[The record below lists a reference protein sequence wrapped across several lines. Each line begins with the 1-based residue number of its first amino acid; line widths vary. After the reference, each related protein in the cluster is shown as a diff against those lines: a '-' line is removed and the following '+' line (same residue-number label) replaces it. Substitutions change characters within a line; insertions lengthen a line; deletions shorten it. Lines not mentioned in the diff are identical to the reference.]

1 MSVNSLL
8 DRKSIILASGSEIRK
23 KILID
28 AGLEFLI
35 IPAHIDEKKLKKTLP
50 KKNFKT
56 YCLALAKA
64 KALDVSNKNKNA
76 YVIGSDQICCYEDE
90 IFSKPLTKENC
101 FKTLTKLSGN
111 THYQNCGISICKDG
125 KEIWSHYDQAAL
137 TMKSLSDSEIKNY
150 IDKDEPFMACGA
162 YRFES
167 LGKNLFLSTK
177 GDETTIQGLTL
188 NPIINFLTSKKVI
201 EI

>member
-1 MSVNSLL
+1 MSSE
-8 DRKSIILASGSEIRK
+8 SIPEYNIVLASNSSIRK
-23 KILID
+23 KILED
-28 AGLEFLI
+28 SG
-35 IPAHIDEKKLKKTLP
+35 IPFEVIPSEVVEEDLKQSLSSD
-50 KKNFKT
+50 NFKD

-64 KALDVSNKNKNA
+64 KALDVSNKKKNA
-76 YVIGSDQICCYEDE
+76 YVIGSDQICCYEKE

-101 FKTLTKLSGN
+101 FKTLSKLSGN

-125 KEIWSHYDQAAL
+125 KEIWSHYAQAAL
-137 TMKSLSDSEIKNY
+137 TMKSLSDLEIKDY

-167 LGKNLFLSTK
+167 LGKNLFLSTE

-188 NPIINFLTSKKVI
+188 KPLLNFLASKKVI
-201 EI
+201 DI

>member
-1 MSVNSLL
+1 LSSELIPEY
-8 DRKSIILASGSEIRK
+8 KIILASNSSIRK
-23 KILID
+23 KILED
-28 AGLEFLI
+28 SG
-35 IPAHIDEKKLKKTLP
+35 IPFEVIPSQVVEEDLKQSLSGD
-50 KKNFKT
+50 NFKD

-64 KALDVSNKNKNA
+64 KALDVSNKKKNA
-76 YVIGSDQICCYEDE
+76 YVIGSDQICCYEKE

-101 FKTLTKLSGN
+101 FKTLSKLSGN

-125 KEIWSHYDQAAL
+125 KEIWSHYAQAAL
-137 TMKSLSDSEIKNY
+137 TMKSLSDSEIKDY

-167 LGKNLFLSTK
+167 LGKNLFLSTE

-188 NPIINFLTSKKVI
+188 YPILNFLTSKKI
-201 EI
+201 IDI

>member
-1 MSVNSLL
+1 MNSESIPEY
-8 DRKSIILASGSEIRK
+8 KIILASNSSIRQ
-23 KILID
+23 KILEDSGISF
-28 AGLEFLI
+28 EVV
-35 IPAHIDEKKLKKTLP
+35 PSEVEEEELKQSLSTN
-50 KKNFKT
+50 NFRE

-64 KALDVSNKNKNA
+64 KALDVSNKKKNA
-76 YVIGSDQICCYEDE
+76 YVIGSDQICCYGEE

-101 FKTLTKLSGN
+101 FKTLSKLSGN
-111 THYQNCGISICKDG
+111 THYQNCGISICKNG
-125 KEIWSHYDQAAL
+125 KEIWSHYAQAAL
-137 TMKSLSDSEIKNY
+137 TMKSLSDTEIRDY

-167 LGKNLFLSTK
+167 LGKDLFLTTK

-201 EI
+201 NL

>member
-1 MSVNSLL
+1 MNSESIPEY
-8 DRKSIILASGSEIRK
+8 KIILASNSSIRK
-23 KILID
+23 KILEDSGISF
-28 AGLEFLI
+28 EVV
-35 IPAHIDEKKLKKTLP
+35 PSEVEEEELKQSFSS
-50 KKNFKT
+50 NNSRE

-64 KALDVSNKNKNA
+64 KALDVSNKKKNA
-76 YVIGSDQICCYEDE
+76 YVIGSDQICCYGEE

-101 FKTLTKLSGN
+101 FKTLSKLSGN
-111 THYQNCGISICKDG
+111 THYQNCGISICKNG
-125 KEIWSHYDQAAL
+125 KEIWSHYAQAAL
-137 TMKSLSDSEIKNY
+137 TMKSLSDREIRDY

-167 LGKNLFLSTK
+167 LGKNLFLTTK

-201 EI
+201 NL

>member
-1 MSVNSLL
+1 MNSESIPEY
-8 DRKSIILASGSEIRK
+8 KIILASNSSIRQ
-23 KILID
+23 KILEDSGISF
-28 AGLEFLI
+28 EVV
-35 IPAHIDEKKLKKTLP
+35 PSEVEEEELKQSLSSN
-50 KKNFKT
+50 NFRE

-64 KALDVSNKNKNA
+64 KALDVSNKKKNA
-76 YVIGSDQICCYEDE
+76 FVIGSDQICCYGEE

-101 FKTLTKLSGN
+101 FKTLSKLSGN
-111 THYQNCGISICKDG
+111 THYQNCGISICKNG
-125 KEIWSHYDQAAL
+125 KEIWSHYAQAAL
-137 TMKSLSDSEIKNY
+137 TMKSLSDTEIRDY

-167 LGKNLFLSTK
+167 LGKDLFLTTK

-201 EI
+201 NL

>member
-1 MSVNSLL
+1 MSSE
-8 DRKSIILASGSEIRK
+8 SIPAHKVILASNSSIRK
-23 KILID
+23 KILED
-28 AGLEFLI
+28 AGITFEVI
-35 IPAHIDEKKLKKTLP
+35 ASEVDEEELKKSFSS
-50 KKNFKT
+50 KNFKD
-56 YCLALAKA
+56 YCLALARA
-64 KALDVSNKNKNA
+64 KALDVSNKKKNA

-101 FKTLTKLSGN
+101 FRTLSKLSGN

-125 KEIWSHYDQAAL
+125 KEIWSHYAQAAL
-137 TMKSLSDSEIKNY
+137 TMKLLSDLEIKDY

-167 LGKNLFLSTK
+167 LGKNLFSSTQ

-188 NPIINFLTSKKVI
+188 NPILKFLGSKKVI
-201 EI
+201 AN

>member
-1 MSVNSLL
+1 MSSESLPAH
-8 DRKSIILASGSEIRK
+8 KVILASNSSIRK
-23 KILID
+23 KILEE
-28 AGLEFLI
+28 AGITFEVI
-35 IPAHIDEKKLKKTLP
+35 ASEVDEEELKKSFSS
-50 KKNFKT
+50 KNFKD
-56 YCLALAKA
+56 YCLALARA
-64 KALDVSNKNKNA
+64 KALDVSNKKKNA

-101 FKTLTKLSGN
+101 FKTLSKLSGN

-125 KEIWSHYDQAAL
+125 KEIWSHYAQAAL
-137 TMKSLSDSEIKNY
+137 TMKLLSDLEIKDY

-167 LGKNLFLSTK
+167 LGKNLFSSTQ

-188 NPIINFLTSKKVI
+188 NPILKFLGSKKVI
-201 EI
+201 AN

>member
-1 MSVNSLL
+1 MNSESIPEY
-8 DRKSIILASGSEIRK
+8 KIILASNSSIRK
-23 KILID
+23 KILEDSGISFEVVPSEVEEEEVKQS
-28 AGLEFLI
+28 LSSN
-35 IPAHIDEKKLKKTLP
+35 
-50 KKNFKT
+50 NFRE

-64 KALDVSNKNKNA
+64 KALDVSNKKKNA
-76 YVIGSDQICCYEDE
+76 YVIGSDQICCYGEE

-101 FKTLTKLSGN
+101 FKTLSKLSGN
-111 THYQNCGISICKDG
+111 THYQNCGISICKNG
-125 KEIWSHYDQAAL
+125 KEIWSHYAQAAL
-137 TMKSLSDSEIKNY
+137 TMKPLSDREIRDY

-167 LGKNLFLSTK
+167 LGKNLFLTTK

-201 EI
+201 NL

>member
-1 MSVNSLL
+1 LSSESLPAH
-8 DRKSIILASGSEIRK
+8 KVILASNSSIRK
-23 KILID
+23 KILEE
-28 AGLEFLI
+28 AGITFEVI
-35 IPAHIDEKKLKKTLP
+35 ASEVDEEELKKSFSSN
-50 KKNFKT
+50 NFKD

-64 KALDVSNKNKNA
+64 KALDVSNKQKNA

-101 FKTLTKLSGN
+101 FKTLSKLSGN

-125 KEIWSHYDQAAL
+125 KEIWSHYAQAAL
-137 TMKSLSDSEIKNY
+137 TMKFLSDLEIKDY

-167 LGKNLFLSTK
+167 LGKNLFSSTQ

-188 NPIINFLTSKKVI
+188 NPILKFLGSKKVI
-201 EI
+201 AN

>member
-1 MSVNSLL
+1 MSSE
-8 DRKSIILASGSEIRK
+8 SIPAHKVILASNSSIRK
-23 KILID
+23 KILED
-28 AGLEFLI
+28 AGITFEVI
-35 IPAHIDEKKLKKTLP
+35 ASKVDEEELKKSFSS
-50 KKNFKT
+50 NDFKD

-64 KALDVSNKNKNA
+64 KALDVSNKKKNA
-76 YVIGSDQICCYEDE
+76 YVIGSDQICSYEDE

-101 FKTLTKLSGN
+101 FKTLSKLSGN

-125 KEIWSHYDQAAL
+125 KEIWSHYAQATL
-137 TMKSLSDSEIKNY
+137 TMKSLSDVEILDY

-167 LGKNLFLSTK
+167 LGKNLFLTTK

-188 NPIINFLTSKKVI
+188 TPIINFLTSEKVI
-201 EI
+201 DI

>member
-1 MSVNSLL
+1 MNSESIPEY
-8 DRKSIILASGSEIRK
+8 KIILASNSSIRQ
-23 KILID
+23 KILEDSGISF
-28 AGLEFLI
+28 EVV
-35 IPAHIDEKKLKKTLP
+35 PSEVEEEELKQSLSGN
-50 KKNFKT
+50 NFRE

-64 KALDVSNKNKNA
+64 KALDVSKKKKNA
-76 YVIGSDQICCYEDE
+76 YVIGSDQICSYGEE

-101 FKTLTKLSGN
+101 FKTLSKLSGN
-111 THYQNCGISICKDG
+111 THYQNCGISICKNG
-125 KEIWSHYDQAAL
+125 KEIWSHYAQAAL
-137 TMKSLSDSEIKNY
+137 TMKSLSDTEIRDY

-167 LGKNLFLSTK
+167 LGKDLFLTTK

-201 EI
+201 NL

>member
-1 MSVNSLL
+1 MSSE
-8 DRKSIILASGSEIRK
+8 SIPAHKVILASNSSIRK
-23 KILID
+23 KILED
-28 AGLEFLI
+28 AGITFEVI
-35 IPAHIDEKKLKKTLP
+35 ASEVDEEELKKSFSS
-50 KKNFKT
+50 KNFKD
-56 YCLALAKA
+56 YCLALARA
-64 KALDVSNKNKNA
+64 KALDVSNKKKNA

-101 FKTLTKLSGN
+101 FKTLSKLSGN

-125 KEIWSHYDQAAL
+125 KEIWSHYAQAAL
-137 TMKSLSDSEIKNY
+137 TMKLLSDLEIKDY

-167 LGKNLFLSTK
+167 LGKNLFSSTQ

-188 NPIINFLTSKKVI
+188 NPILKFLGSKKVI
-201 EI
+201 AK

>member
-1 MSVNSLL
+1 LNSESIPEY
-8 DRKSIILASGSEIRK
+8 KIILASNSSIRK
-23 KILID
+23 KILEDSGISF
-28 AGLEFLI
+28 EVV
-35 IPAHIDEKKLKKTLP
+35 PSEVEEEELKQSLSSN
-50 KKNFKT
+50 NFRE

-64 KALDVSNKNKNA
+64 KALDVSNKKKNA
-76 YVIGSDQICCYEDE
+76 YVIGSDQICCYGEE

-101 FKTLTKLSGN
+101 FKTLSKLSGN
-111 THYQNCGISICKDG
+111 THYQNCGISICKNG
-125 KEIWSHYDQAAL
+125 KEIWSHYAQAAL
-137 TMKSLSDSEIKNY
+137 TMKPLSDREIRDY

-167 LGKNLFLSTK
+167 LGKNLFLTTK

-201 EI
+201 NL

>member
-1 MSVNSLL
+1 MNSESIPEY
-8 DRKSIILASGSEIRK
+8 KIILASNSSIRQ
-23 KILID
+23 KILEDSGISF
-28 AGLEFLI
+28 EVV
-35 IPAHIDEKKLKKTLP
+35 PSEVEEEELKQSLSGN
-50 KKNFKT
+50 NFRE

-64 KALDVSNKNKNA
+64 KALDVSNKKKNA
-76 YVIGSDQICCYEDE
+76 YVIGSDQICSYGEE

-101 FKTLTKLSGN
+101 FKTLSKLSGN
-111 THYQNCGISICKDG
+111 THYQNCGISICKNG
-125 KEIWSHYDQAAL
+125 KEIWSHYAQAAL
-137 TMKSLSDSEIKNY
+137 TMKSLSDREIRDY

-167 LGKNLFLSTK
+167 LGKNLFLTTK

-201 EI
+201 NL

>member
-1 MSVNSLL
+1 MSSESIPEY
-8 DRKSIILASGSEIRK
+8 KIILASNSSIRK
-23 KILID
+23 KILEGSGISF
-28 AGLEFLI
+28 EVV
-35 IPAHIDEKKLKKTLP
+35 PSEVEEEELKQSLSS
-50 KKNFKT
+50 KNFRE

-64 KALDVSNKNKNA
+64 KALDVSNKKKNA
-76 YVIGSDQICCYEDE
+76 YVIGSDQICSYGEE

-101 FKTLTKLSGN
+101 FKTLSKLSGN
-111 THYQNCGISICKDG
+111 THYQNCGISICKNG
-125 KEIWSHYDQAAL
+125 KEIWSHYAQAAL
-137 TMKSLSDSEIKNY
+137 TMKSLSDKEIRDY

-167 LGKNLFLSTK
+167 LGKNLFLTTK

-201 EI
+201 NL

>member
-1 MSVNSLL
+1 MNSESIPEY
-8 DRKSIILASGSEIRK
+8 KIILASNSSIRQ
-23 KILID
+23 KILEDSGISF
-28 AGLEFLI
+28 EVV
-35 IPAHIDEKKLKKTLP
+35 PSVVEEVELKQSLSSN
-50 KKNFKT
+50 NFRE

-64 KALDVSNKNKNA
+64 KALDVSNKKKNA
-76 YVIGSDQICCYEDE
+76 YVIGSDQICSYGEE

-101 FKTLTKLSGN
+101 FKTLSKLSGN
-111 THYQNCGISICKDG
+111 THYQNCGISICKNG
-125 KEIWSHYDQAAL
+125 KEIWSHYAQAAL
-137 TMKSLSDSEIKNY
+137 TMKSLSDREIRDY

-167 LGKNLFLSTK
+167 LGKNLFLTTK

-201 EI
+201 NL

>member
-50 KKNFKT
+50 KNNFKT

-64 KALDVSNKNKNA
+64 KALDVSYKNKNA

-125 KEIWSHYDQAAL
+125 KEIWSHYAQAAL

>member
-1 MSVNSLL
+1 MNSESIPEY
-8 DRKSIILASGSEIRK
+8 KIILASNSSIRQ
-23 KILID
+23 KILEDSGISF
-28 AGLEFLI
+28 EVV
-35 IPAHIDEKKLKKTLP
+35 PSEVEEEELKQSLSS
-50 KKNFKT
+50 KNFRE

-64 KALDVSNKNKNA
+64 KALDVSNKKKNA
-76 YVIGSDQICCYEDE
+76 YVIGSDQICCYGEE

-101 FKTLTKLSGN
+101 FKTLSKLSGN
-111 THYQNCGISICKDG
+111 THYQNCGISICKNG
-125 KEIWSHYDQAAL
+125 KEIWSHYAQAAL
-137 TMKSLSDSEIKNY
+137 TMKPLSDREIRDY

-167 LGKNLFLSTK
+167 LGKNLFLTTK

-201 EI
+201 NL

>member
-1 MSVNSLL
+1 MNSESIPEY
-8 DRKSIILASGSEIRK
+8 KIILASNSSIRK
-23 KILID
+23 KILEDSGI
-28 AGLEFLI
+28 AFEVV
-35 IPAHIDEKKLKKTLP
+35 PSEVEEEELKQSLSTN
-50 KKNFKT
+50 NFRD

-64 KALDVSNKNKNA
+64 KALDVSNKKKNA
-76 YVIGSDQICCYEDE
+76 FVIGSDQICCYGEE

-101 FKTLTKLSGN
+101 FKTLSKLSGN
-111 THYQNCGISICKDG
+111 THYQNCGISICKNG
-125 KEIWSHYDQAAL
+125 KEIWSHYAQAAL
-137 TMKSLSDSEIKNY
+137 TMKSLSDREIRDY

-167 LGKNLFLSTK
+167 LGKNLFLTTK

-201 EI
+201 NL

>member
-1 MSVNSLL
+1 LSSESIL
-8 DRKSIILASGSEIRK
+8 KYKIILASNSSIRK
-23 KILID
+23 KILED
-28 AGLEFLI
+28 SG
-35 IPAHIDEKKLKKTLP
+35 IPFEVVPSEVAEEDLKQSLSGG
-50 KKNFKT
+50 NFKD

-64 KALDVSNKNKNA
+64 KALDVSNKKKNA
-76 YVIGSDQICCYEDE
+76 YVIGSDQICCYEKE

-101 FKTLTKLSGN
+101 FKTLSKLSGN

-125 KEIWSHYDQAAL
+125 KEIWSHYAQAAL
-137 TMKSLSDSEIKNY
+137 TMKSLSDSEIKDY

-167 LGKNLFLSTK
+167 LGKNLFLFTE

-188 NPIINFLTSKKVI
+188 NPILSFLTSIKVI
-201 EI
+201 DI

>member
-1 MSVNSLL
+1 MNSESIPEY
-8 DRKSIILASGSEIRK
+8 KIILASNSSIRQ
-23 KILID
+23 KILEDSGISF
-28 AGLEFLI
+28 EVV
-35 IPAHIDEKKLKKTLP
+35 PSEVEEEELKQSLSSN
-50 KKNFKT
+50 NFRE

-64 KALDVSNKNKNA
+64 KALDVSNKKKNA
-76 YVIGSDQICCYEDE
+76 YVIGSDQICCYGEE

-101 FKTLTKLSGN
+101 FKTLSKLSGN
-111 THYQNCGISICKDG
+111 THYQNCGISICKNG
-125 KEIWSHYDQAAL
+125 KEIWSHYAQAAL
-137 TMKSLSDSEIKNY
+137 TMKSLSDTDIRDY

-167 LGKNLFLSTK
+167 FGKDLFLTTK

-201 EI
+201 NL